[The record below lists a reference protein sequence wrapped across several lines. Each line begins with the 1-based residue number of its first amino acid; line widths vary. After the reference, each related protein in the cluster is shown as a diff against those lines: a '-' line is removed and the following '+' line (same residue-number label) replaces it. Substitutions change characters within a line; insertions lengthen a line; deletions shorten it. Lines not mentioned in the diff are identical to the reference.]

1 MTAATVIG
9 GILVVLGLMF
19 LVRGLG
25 GLFGLF
31 AVGAA
36 PIDLDPISKLLDAI
50 SGFVTAMT
58 KAPTWLASTVIGLIL
73 VVLGCWIGGWLPPLH
88 GA

>member
-9 GILVVLGLMF
+9 GILVVLGLIF
-19 LVRGLG
+19 LFRGLG
-25 GLFGLF
+25 GLFGIF

-36 PIDLDPISKLLDAI
+36 PADLDPISKLLDAI
-50 SGFVTAMT
+50 SGFVTALT

-73 VVLGCWIGGWLPPLH
+73 VILGCWIGGWLPAGH

>member
-9 GILVVLGLMF
+9 GILVVLGLVF
-19 LVRGLG
+19 LIRGLG
-25 GLFGLF
+25 GLFGIF

-36 PIDLDPISKLLDAI
+36 SIDLDPISKLLDAI
-50 SGFVTAMT
+50 SRFVTAMT

-73 VVLGCWIGGWLPPLH
+73 VVLGCWIGGWLPPIH

>member
-25 GLFGLF
+25 GLFGFF

-36 PIDLDPISKLLDAI
+36 PIDLDPVSRLLEAI
-50 SGFVTAMT
+50 AGFVSALT
-58 KAPTWLASTVIGLIL
+58 KAPTWLASAVIGLIL
-73 VVLGCWIGGWLPPLH
+73 TVLGCWVGGWLPSL
-88 GA
+88 